1 MSAYISVIN
10 QYPYEILE
18 IHVDPTMFS
27 SRYIARLHNRNHWLV
42 VKLMNERDLCE

>member
-10 QYPYEILE
+10 QHSYETLK

-27 SRYIARLHNRNHWLV
+27 RRYIARLHNRNHWLV
-42 VKLMNERDLCE
+42 VRLMNERDLCE